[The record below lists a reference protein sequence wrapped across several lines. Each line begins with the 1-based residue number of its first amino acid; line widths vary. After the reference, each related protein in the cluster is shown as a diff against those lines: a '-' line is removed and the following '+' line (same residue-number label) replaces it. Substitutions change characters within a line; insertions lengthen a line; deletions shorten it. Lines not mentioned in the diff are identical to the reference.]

1 MPEARPT
8 IGLVPDV
15 INSETLPSGRI
26 ELVEWQWPE
35 LFDFSR
41 SETELMLEMSLPP
54 LSADASAYYADAS
67 PEQRCFMG
75 TLFVRYPGLRLCGR
89 AEAGR
94 IRVLRYVFAPH
105 VAATILAAC
114 PDPSVEFLHS
124 LLNIRSDT
132 LRSLMRLSHREL
144 ASQVERS
151 APALEALAALVA
163 IELTRIF
170 ERQQDGRSGGRLAP
184 WQYRRIRERLD
195 AHCEPPT
202 VAELAQLCG
211 ISSRHLHRQFLALTG
226 KTVSAYIDARRIE
239 RAKELLAGRDASI
252 KHVAAVCGFTH
263 GASFSRAFR
272 RTTGL
277 TPQGYRQRT
286 RMAREQNQTKGQAHV

>member
-1 MPEARPT
+1 MAEAGNS
-8 IGLVPDV
+8 IGIVPHV
-15 INSETLPSGRI
+15 INSETLPSGRV
-26 ELVEWQWPE
+26 ELVEWQWPDV
-35 LFDFSR
+35 FDFTR
-41 SETELMLEMSLPP
+41 AETELMLEMSLPP
-54 LSADASAYYADAS
+54 LSADASACYPDIAPDR
-67 PEQRCFMG
+67 RCFMG
-75 TLFVRYPGLRLCGR
+75 TLFVRYPGLCLCGR

-94 IRVLRYVFAPH
+94 IRVLRYVFAPP
-105 VAATILAAC
+105 VAERILAAC
-114 PDPSVEFLHS
+114 PDPSLEFLHS
-124 LLNIRSDT
+124 LLNIRSDA

-144 ASQVERS
+144 ASPVERS
-151 APALEALAALVA
+151 APALEALAQLAA

-170 ERQQDGRSGGRLAP
+170 DRQQDGRSGGRLAP

-195 AHCEPPT
+195 AGCEPPT
-202 VAELAQLCG
+202 VAELARLCG

-263 GASFSRAFR
+263 GASFARAFR
-272 RTTGL
+272 RTTGM

-286 RMAREQNQTKGQAHV
+286 RMAHGQDNGKGPLHG